1 MSTDVNNSL
10 KPTPITGAGTLTD
23 KNSGRKVNSDLG
35 KDAFLKLLTTQLTHQ
50 DPLNPTDDK
59 EFLSQMASFSSL
71 EQMQNLN
78 KSFEGF
84 DKTMQET
91 QKTLFETIKMFNNNY
106 VDGQKELLKK
116 IEELSNTIKEMKS
129 ID

>member
-1 MSTDVNNSL
+1 MSTSTTNSVN
-10 KPTPITGAGTLTD
+10 PTPITNTGTEKDYT
-23 KNSGRKVNSDLG
+23 RQVNSELG
-35 KDAFLKLLTTQLTHQ
+35 KDAFLRLLTTQLSHQ

-78 KSFEGF
+78 ASFTGL

-91 QKTLFETIKMFNNNY
+91 QKALFDTIKMFNNNY
-106 VDGQKELLKK
+106 VDGHKELVSK
-116 IEELSNTIKEMKS
+116 IEELSQAIQELKKN
-129 ID
+129 D

>member
-1 MSTDVNNSL
+1 MSTDATNTI
-10 KPTPITGAGTLTD
+10 KPTPITGTGTLTD

>member
-106 VDGQKELLKK
+106 VDGHKELVKK
-116 IEELSNTIKEMKS
+116 IEELSLAIKELKEN
-129 ID
+129 D

>member
-1 MSTDVNNSL
+1 MSTSTTNTVN
-10 KPTPITGAGTLTD
+10 PTPITSTGTE
-23 KNSGRKVNSDLG
+23 KNYARQVNSELG
-35 KDAFLKLLTTQLTHQ
+35 KDAFLRLLTTQLSHQ

-78 KSFEGF
+78 TSFAGL

-91 QKTLFETIKMFNNNY
+91 QKALFDTIKMFNNNY
-106 VDGQKELLKK
+106 VDGHKELDKK
-116 IEELSNTIKEMKS
+116 IEELSLAIKELKEN
-129 ID
+129 D

>member
-1 MSTDVNNSL
+1 MSTDVNNSI
-10 KPTPITGAGTLTD
+10 KPTPITGTGTLTD

>member
-1 MSTDVNNSL
+1 MSTSTTNTVN
-10 KPTPITGAGTLTD
+10 PTPITSTGTE
-23 KNSGRKVNSDLG
+23 KNYARQVNSELG
-35 KDAFLKLLTTQLTHQ
+35 KDAFLRLLTTQLSHQ

-78 KSFEGF
+78 TSFAGL

-91 QKTLFETIKMFNNNY
+91 QKALFDTIKMFNNNY
-106 VDGQKELLKK
+106 VDGNKELVKK
-116 IEELSNTIKEMKS
+116 IEELSLAIKELKEN
-129 ID
+129 D